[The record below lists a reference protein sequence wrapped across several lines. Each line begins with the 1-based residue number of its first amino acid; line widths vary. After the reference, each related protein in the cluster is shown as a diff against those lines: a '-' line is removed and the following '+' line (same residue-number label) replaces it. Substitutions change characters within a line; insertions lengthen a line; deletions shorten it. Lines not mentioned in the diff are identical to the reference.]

1 LPEPSSPSIR
11 HQESV
16 HDSSSHSATASMPDQ
31 SRQVRIAIAD
41 DHQIFRDGLKRLLE
55 SEPGFEVVA
64 EASDGIDAVRM
75 SQDIRPDVLLL
86 DVAMPRMGGLDA
98 LAALANNGPRVILLT
113 AAIPPADLLKAI
125 QFGARGV
132 VMKESATRQLIEG
145 IHRVMDGKY
154 IIGTDVADDLA
165 QAVKQVG
172 GGRSRPY
179 KLTARELEIV
189 SAIADGQSNRQ
200 IAERLSIS
208 LQTVKHHL
216 TSIFDKTGASN
227 RLELALLAIR
237 EGVVDTD

>member
-1 LPEPSSPSIR
+1 
-11 HQESV
+11 
-16 HDSSSHSATASMPDQ
+16 MPDQ
-31 SRQVRIAIAD
+31 PRQVRIAIAD

-64 EASDGIDAVRM
+64 EASDGIDAIRM
-75 SQDIRPDVLLL
+75 AHDAYPDVLLL

-113 AAIPPADLLKAI
+113 AAIPPSDLLKAI

-132 VMKESATRQLIEG
+132 VMKESATRQLIDG

-172 GGRSRPY
+172 GGRARPY

>member
-1 LPEPSSPSIR
+1 MPEEQTKR
-11 HQESV
+11 
-16 HDSSSHSATASMPDQ
+16 
-31 SRQVRIAIAD
+31 VRIGIAD
-41 DHQIFRDGLKRLLE
+41 DHQIFRDGLRRLLE
-55 SEPGFEVVA
+55 SEPGFEVVSEGA
-64 EASDGIDAVRM
+64 DGMDAIRM
-75 SQDIRPDVLLL
+75 ARDAQPDVLLL
-86 DVAMPRMGGLDA
+86 DVAMPRMGGVEA
-98 LAALANNGPRVILLT
+98 LASLTGGGSGPRIILLT
-113 AAIPPADLLKAI
+113 AAIQPSDLLKAI

-132 VMKESATRQLIEG
+132 VMKESATRLLIDG

-172 GGRSRPY
+172 SERARPY

-189 SAIADGQSNRQ
+189 AAIADGQSNRQ

-237 EGVVDTD
+237 QGVVDAD

>member
-1 LPEPSSPSIR
+1 
-11 HQESV
+11 
-16 HDSSSHSATASMPDQ
+16 MPDHP
-31 SRQVRIAIAD
+31 RPVRILIAD
-41 DHQIFRDGLKRLLE
+41 DHQIFRDGLRRLLE

-64 EASDGIDAVRM
+64 EASDGVDAIRM
-75 SQDIRPDVLLL
+75 AHDVNPDVVLL
-86 DVAMPRMGGLDA
+86 DVAMPRMDGLDA
-98 LAALANNGPRVILLT
+98 LSSLANAAPRVILLT
-113 AAIPPADLLKAI
+113 AAIPPVDLLKAI

-132 VMKESATRQLIEG
+132 VLKESATRQLIDG

-165 QAVKQVG
+165 EAVKQV

-179 KLTARELEIV
+179 KLTAREMDIV
-189 SAIADGQSNRQ
+189 TAIAEGLNNRQ

-237 EGVVDTD
+237 EGVVDSD

>member
-1 LPEPSSPSIR
+1 
-11 HQESV
+11 
-16 HDSSSHSATASMPDQ
+16 MPDQ
-31 SRQVRIAIAD
+31 PLHVRIAIAD
-41 DHQIFRDGLKRLLE
+41 DHQIFRDGLRRLLE

-64 EASDGIDAVRM
+64 EANDGLDAIRM
-75 SQDIRPDVLLL
+75 VHDIKPDVLLL

-98 LAALANNGPRVILLT
+98 LAALANEGPRIILLT

-132 VMKESATRQLIEG
+132 VMKESATRQLIDG

-179 KLTARELEIV
+179 KLTAREMEIV

-216 TSIFDKTGASN
+216 TSIFDKTGAAN

-237 EGVVDTD
+237 EHVVDSD

>member
-1 LPEPSSPSIR
+1 MPEVQPR
-11 HQESV
+11 
-16 HDSSSHSATASMPDQ
+16 
-31 SRQVRIAIAD
+31 RVRIGIAD
-41 DHQIFRDGLKRLLE
+41 DHQIFRDGLRRLLE
-55 SEPGFEVVA
+55 SEPGFEVVSEGA
-64 EASDGIDAVRM
+64 DGMDAIRM
-75 SQDIRPDVLLL
+75 ARDAQPDVLLL
-86 DVAMPRMGGLDA
+86 DVAMPRMGGVEA
-98 LAALANNGPRVILLT
+98 LASLSSGGAGPRIILLT
-113 AAIPPADLLKAI
+113 AAIQPSDLLKAI

-132 VMKESATRQLIEG
+132 VMKESATRLLIDG

-172 GGRSRPY
+172 AERPRPY

-189 SAIADGQSNRQ
+189 SAIAEGQSNRQ
-200 IAERLSIS
+200 IAERLKIS

-237 EGVVDTD
+237 QGVVDSD

>member
-1 LPEPSSPSIR
+1 
-11 HQESV
+11 
-16 HDSSSHSATASMPDQ
+16 
-31 SRQVRIAIAD
+31 
-41 DHQIFRDGLKRLLE
+41 
-55 SEPGFEVVA
+55 
-64 EASDGIDAVRM
+64 
-75 SQDIRPDVLLL
+75 
-86 DVAMPRMGGLDA
+86 
-98 LAALANNGPRVILLT
+98 
-113 AAIPPADLLKAI
+113 
-125 QFGARGV
+125 
-132 VMKESATRQLIEG
+132 
-145 IHRVMDGKY
+145 MDGKY

>member
-1 LPEPSSPSIR
+1 MPEQP
-11 HQESV
+11 
-16 HDSSSHSATASMPDQ
+16 
-31 SRQVRIAIAD
+31 RQVRIAIAD
-41 DHQIFRDGLKRLLE
+41 DHQIFRDGLRRLLE

-64 EASDGIDAVRM
+64 EANDGMDAIRM
-75 SQDIRPDVLLL
+75 AHD
-86 DVAMPRMGGLDA
+86 
-98 LAALANNGPRVILLT
+98 GPRVILLT

-132 VMKESATRQLIEG
+132 VMKESATRQLIDG

-237 EGVVDTD
+237 EGVVESD

>member
-1 LPEPSSPSIR
+1 MPEEQTKR
-11 HQESV
+11 
-16 HDSSSHSATASMPDQ
+16 
-31 SRQVRIAIAD
+31 VRIGIAD
-41 DHQIFRDGLKRLLE
+41 DHQIFRDGLRRLLE
-55 SEPGFEVVA
+55 SEPGFEVVSEGA
-64 EASDGIDAVRM
+64 DGMDAIRM
-75 SQDIRPDVLLL
+75 ARDAQPDVLLL
-86 DVAMPRMGGLDA
+86 DVAMPRMGGVEA
-98 LAALANNGPRVILLT
+98 LASLTGGGSGPRVILLT
-113 AAIPPADLLKAI
+113 AAIQPSDLLKAI

-132 VMKESATRQLIEG
+132 VMKESATRLLIDG

-172 GGRSRPY
+172 SERARPY

-189 SAIADGQSNRQ
+189 AAIADGQSNRQ

-237 EGVVDTD
+237 QGVVDSD